1 MFVCCHWLNA
11 CGWVG
16 VSLFLS
22 FSPSVSDSR
31 CIYMKTIYMQ
41 WLCSSTE
48 TTASAWQRNGIKW
61 ARQKLS
67 WFFQR
72 AENEWLKTANTPI
85 NIGWWKKKMCTHSQ
99 TQIQTHVHTC
109 IPLNE
114 ATTVRWHNIKANKT
128 AEPKRMRG
136 DEKKMHR
143 QSFNR
148 KICSGYGS
156 DSRQLDRQ
164 RVKNEW

>member
-16 VSLFLS
+16 VSFFLS
-22 FSPSVSDSR
+22 FFLSVCLMPDAYIHENHLHAVAVFIYR
-31 CIYMKTIYMQ
+31 NHCIRMAKKRNKM
-41 WLCSSTE
+41 SST
-48 TTASAWQRNGIKW
+48 
-61 ARQKLS
+61 KLS
-67 WFFQR
+67 WLFQR

-156 DSRQLDRQ
+156 DSRQLDG
-164 RVKNEW
+164 KE